1 MEDKQYDLLLS
12 LVDNGGNASI
22 VDLVDKGMT
31 TDNTSFYDKDTYKNS
46 EVIKEKFTNPTTGEF
61 DDKLF
66 DNVYASA
73 EAQYQK
79 LGILQDVKKADN
91 LFKDNGYLNDAWLKI
106 TDNNAYQLSKLG
118 EDRTL
123 TSKYVSVPNPDLVNK
138 SLAERLNYTAES
150 PWSVR
155 ELAQMNKVKDSMTG
169 EWMDTP
175 SFFGVEPLVL
185 ATYDEEVKDENGNVI
200 HEKGEKKLDEEGH
213 YYYETLGNRSVYGK
227 ELLNRWD
234 VVTPDNSLLNKIDFF
249 DSDDKY
255 SKNPIGAVLKTAALV
270 GSMYIPG
277 VGPWIAG
284 LSVLMQ
290 TSSMLGTLGK
300 MITGDETSYTLNNL
314 EAFAKQYARDSKT
327 DEAQQSI
334 FSFENIIGLIGE
346 VAAQLKEQ
354 RWIFEQT
361 PLLLGKEARLGQE
374 YMLSKEPM
382 KVIDKTSDLIFKE
395 RFNKEFAEGVSKLK
409 TGNLED
415 FKKYISATEMAQKDI
430 VKKFLEEQVKKNTQF
445 SANLSKAY
453 MTFLTTQ
460 DAYGEAIHMGIP
472 RYEALGYAAGYT
484 LAEYALLNTG
494 IGERI
499 LPELHADRVMM
510 KGMLNTIFKET
521 KETLTK
527 NKALYPEDFI
537 GKKAF
542 SSIFKTAKEKSKKV
556 LDTLLPSYYTNEG
569 VANLGKILWGN
580 AVGEMLE
587 ETSEELLADLSKEAL
602 TLYRQFQ
609 NEDHINMW
617 QNDNWVERYFMSAL
631 GGFLGGGMNTALTHA
646 SQGFDAIKKFGVFE
660 GTANDAILSIAQ
672 DPEQIELMNKVLDQ
686 LPIGNSTVSFKL
698 NDKTKQF
705 ETTGDYTESQD
716 YIIKES
722 LKNLINYTA
731 KQLKA
736 DGAYLSKESFLNA
749 MTEVGRNAFTEA
761 VNLSNLRNTKT
772 LGVQFSHFR
781 ELQNRLMNLNAD
793 IDDIYNSK
801 SVDSAKLKEDQ
812 KLRLQQLTEEKE
824 KVIAELQSYANKEKI
839 YDFAETALFESN
851 EELSKAF
858 KKKNFLN
865 LGHYTEW
872 RFGMDYAKTTQNQKD
887 RAKAEWEAFQDEENP
902 EFILACSDIFKKILK
917 DNQKN
922 IQEALNKPTQQGN
935 ETQFESLLNT
945 LSKLNNEFNIDEL
958 EKYSNGVNETLNTIF
973 SNLKQLK
980 NQLVL
985 QEKEGISSIRTNYPN
1000 NPEYTI
1006 NLLNSFK
1013 RDENLPEIKFNYDKD
1028 QKIISVNYNGNN
1040 YNIIQYDGSY
1050 LEKILDL
1057 ERLINSSEEELIE
1070 WDIEDENNTLPEDQ
1084 KINILSN
1091 IHSFLSD
1098 VNNKV
1103 TPDQK
1108 VKAITGVSYEE
1119 EKTKVLKTI
1128 LNDINNFT
1136 SYNPTYYA
1144 YAEQVL
1150 NQLKPNNEEDQKAV
1164 KETLNNLKSKRK
1176 EISFQLLENFIDKA
1190 NSNQDKFTNIFKVLS
1205 EIHDYLTYNYELNFD
1220 KLRLS
1225 KEEIETLKSL
1235 NGDIMLLQTLL
1246 YAMRNDNA
1254 DITNIKGYTPLLNNI
1269 NKALNLGKEPLVE
1282 INKDQVDILIQDLN
1296 SFTKFI
1302 ENYIAIDDLNS
1313 SAKFKKETAKQVKD
1327 ITGTFSFMYDTLGDT
1342 ALGDKEKLKT
1352 ICPTIFDL
1360 VEKIKKA
1367 GDDRIYNVPLDILK
1381 IIIKEKITLE
1391 KHIYDTLNS
1400 DLYFDKNLKTF
1411 KKESFKALIAKCV
1424 PDSLKVEDTQLEIIN
1439 KDKSWNKFLSYLLRI
1454 GSFESSLFYNAYR
1467 EYLKTNQ
1474 ELAALY
1480 EQEINIHTALSTI
1493 INSKFINEACDLINE
1508 VCIEKININN
1518 PNATELKDYKLF
1530 FGYKNIVLMQG
1541 FPGVG
1546 KTMACVKQIID
1557 LMKKSNPIL
1566 ISSSYFAHITEEN
1579 AKQVTEK
1586 IGQNVKPYG
1595 KNDLLKLFYN
1605 DYDSYPTE
1613 GILTEEQ
1620 TNKLFDIT
1628 DKNLNLKEIIKPN
1641 IITNCPKIIFIDEI
1655 SKYTEIDLRL
1665 LERAALA
1672 NGFIIIGLGDFDQIN
1687 TKCDIKADIIY
1698 HLTSKSK
1705 QFYSAEKISIV
1716 IRAENNLIENA
1727 LNEFQKINDINDI
1740 ETFNGFNYYESDTEI
1755 AGIKYFQPRNF
1766 ETELN
1771 KLLKIRNA
1779 EESIMIIA
1787 NETEFDKIKNLTA
1800 GNKNISI
1807 KTLIES
1813 QGNEADYV
1821 IDLTESYGDK
1831 KELYTSFSRAKKA
1844 ALLSYHKIN
1853 SFKMDSY
1860 KKFPPLS
1867 EAFIQKTNQ
1876 ARIDQYSDL
1885 ENKTELGKEHFQPID
1900 KDESLKGTTQT
1911 PPPEKNPEGFTSK
1924 EEAEEFLN
1932 SFKIDQEW
1940 KDLNNYTNT
1949 VTTSADNFSIQPI
1962 DRQYQIRVKVD
1973 NTEYSFND
1981 FLATH
1986 IPAEEPS
1993 ENEPSSFTNNDE
2005 TVPDSKA
2012 PGSVLQ
2018 FYGFNT
2024 NFPYPDKFNSNSQR
2038 IDNYYGLIKLNPAF
2052 KTDKEKAEKALQNV
2066 QNYLYYCLLQNIP
2079 IDVSRLQT
2087 IIGGN
2092 NFPEIHSLSIGL
2104 THPEFRT
2111 NKEEFKNSVWFR
2123 EDKVTLQKG
2132 TDNFEAPG
2140 THVVFRLFSK
2150 EKTNKNKQKMLLE
2163 INLGALIN
2171 PLTLLKTYKN
2181 KQYVQDIIAKYP
2193 KLNPDL
2199 PPSQEKAREVYDIF
2213 IGKDLTFYPFLQSKI
2228 EENLDP
2234 QVKDFLTQFT
2244 VLCQIFSHKTYYYNL
2259 KSIPYEQN
2267 QAFDLNL
2274 NVVAGFRNAEY
2285 VQSIQNTQWNPA
2297 ERSLKDYK
2305 EIATKEDGIYIGD
2318 KVYIA
2323 KYDITDDNGETIIP
2337 QGTSFILYS
2346 FDELSKNN
2354 LTINGLKS
2362 SPNSVLWYG
2371 LTEQPNNNIKDYL
2384 AYLEEKQKHP
2394 EDIEQHWGN
2403 NATSWYITDYIFKN
2417 IINYDE
2423 NHPLIKNLKRYLEN
2437 SNATDIN
2444 LDEAIKQFLRF
2455 QKLVKKNNIEP
2466 RRQGLTSNKYGT
2478 EVISFLTNQIG
2489 SQNYFTAINSGTSR
2503 FYTIFNKTLLNL
2515 LTPEETDLSPQEKAE
2530 LNEAIEQTLTKIQN
2544 ALENEDLPDII
2555 PQAEIVHT
2563 NDSDVLESLMP
2574 WDQYIIRGHLQRPT
2588 LNSSALK
2595 DLLNKLWN
2603 PAKLKIEQTF
2613 DQEESS
2619 PSKDDNKSLT
2629 KEEKI
2634 AKGKEFFESNCIKLN
2649 PSQEITDTMYE
2660 LFYNLSENKDNNEFI
2675 VNYLKTLAENSL
2687 ILYKF
2692 KGKYYVEQILNSATN
2707 VEVNKEGQIISY
2719 ESGDNT
2725 YNIEYTLEH
2734 IRRCSG
2740 YEKVKLYTK
2749 KQLGKPTP
2757 IGKNLCIQ
2765 LKSEPKD
2772 FTEIGGKEFISEE
2785 LKIRTVYKVP
2795 GLKSNTFNYYYIVD
2809 KNTTYDDI
2817 IKSGLE
2823 NFILDR
2829 YLIKENSFSVNSEIY
2844 KDEEGKIPYTDQELQ
2859 ELAKTSDILEV
2870 WQKSCDI
2877 IIN

>member
-12 LVDNGGNASI
+12 LVDNGGDASI

-66 DNVYASA
+66 DSVYASA

-200 HEKGEKKLDEEGH
+200 HEKGERKLDEDGH

-361 PLLLGKEARLGQE
+361 PLLLGKEARLGRE

-409 TGNLED
+409 TSSLED

-484 LAEYALLNTG
+484 LAEYVLLNTE

-542 SSIFKTAKEKSKKV
+542 SSIFKTAQEKSKKV

-646 SQGFDAIKKFGVFE
+646 SQGFEAIKKFGVFE

-686 LPIGNSTVSFKL
+686 LPIGNSTVSFEF
-698 NDKTKQF
+698 NDRTKQF
-705 ETTGDYTESQD
+705 ETTGDYTKSQD

-824 KVIAELQSYANKEKI
+824 KAIAELKAYANKEKI

-887 RAKAEWEAFQDEENP
+887 RAKVEWEAFQDEENP

-922 IQEALNKPTQQGN
+922 IKEALNKPVQQGN

-958 EKYSNGVNETLNTIF
+958 EKYSDGVNETLNTIF

-985 QEKEGISSIRTNYPN
+985 QEKDGISSIRTNYPN

-1006 NLLNSFK
+1006 NLLNSFE
-1013 RDENLPEIKFNYDKD
+1013 RNENLPKIKFNYDKN
-1028 QKIISVNYNGNN
+1028 QNLISVNYNNNN
-1040 YNIIQYDGSY
+1040 YIINQ
-1050 LEKILDL
+1050 EAAAPIDL
-1057 ERLINSSEEELIE
+1057 RNLEELINPE
-1070 WDIEDENNTLPEDQ
+1070 KEAFTKLLETWSIEDENMDYLPEDQ
-1084 KINILSN
+1084 KINILSD
-1091 IHSFLSD
+1091 ISSFISD
-1098 VNNKV
+1098 INNKV

-1108 VKAITGVSYEE
+1108 VKVITGVSYEE

-1144 YAEQVL
+1144 YAEYVL
-1150 NQLKPNNEEDQKAV
+1150 NQLNTNNEEDQKAI

-1190 NSNQDKFTNIFKVLS
+1190 NPSQDKFVNIFKVLS
-1205 EIHDYLTYNYELNFD
+1205 QIHDYLTRNYELNFD

-1296 SFTKFI
+1296 SFIKFI

-1313 SAKFKKETAKQVKD
+1313 SAKFKEETAKQVKD

-1342 ALGDKEKLKT
+1342 VLGDKEKLKT

-1360 VEKIKKA
+1360 VEKIKKV

-1381 IIIKEKITLE
+1381 TIIKEKITLE

-1411 KKESFKALIAKCV
+1411 KKESFKNLISKCI
-1424 PDSLKVEDTQLEIIN
+1424 PDDIKANNILTETIN
-1439 KDKSWNKFLSYLLRI
+1439 KDKSWNKFLSYLLRV

-1467 EYLKTNQ
+1467 EYLKINKN
-1474 ELAALY
+1474 LAALY
-1480 EQEINIHTALSTI
+1480 EQEINVHTAISVLV
-1493 INSKFINEACDLINE
+1493 NSKFINDACDIINEAC
-1508 VCIEKININN
+1508 VEKANINN
-1518 PNATELKDYKLF
+1518 SGRPYIKDSKLF
-1530 FGYKNIVLMQG
+1530 FGYKNLVLMQG
-1541 FPGVG
+1541 FPGAG
-1546 KTMACVKQIID
+1546 KTMACIKQIIE
-1557 LMKKSNPIL
+1557 LMKKSNPTL
-1566 ISSSYFAHITEEN
+1566 ISSLYFAHITEEN
-1579 AKQVTEK
+1579 AKQVTNK
-1586 IGQNVKPYG
+1586 LDQNIKPYG
-1595 KNDLLKLFYN
+1595 KEDLLKLFYN
-1605 DYDSYPTE
+1605 DYTSYKTE
-1613 GILTEEQ
+1613 GSLTDEQ
-1620 TNKLFDIT
+1620 AEKLFDLT
-1628 DKNLNLKEIIKPN
+1628 EKKFDLKESIKPN
-1641 IITNCPKIIFIDEI
+1641 IVTNCPKIIFIDEI

-1687 TKCDIKADIIY
+1687 TICETPKFK
-1698 HLTSKSK
+1698 LTSKAK
-1705 QFYSAEKISIV
+1705 QFYSTEKISIV
-1716 IRAENNLIENA
+1716 VRAENNLMENA
-1727 LNEFQKINDINDI
+1727 LNEFQKINNLSDI

-1755 AGIKYFQPRNF
+1755 AGVKYFQSKNF
-1766 ETELN
+1766 EAELN

-1779 EESIMIIA
+1779 EEFIMIIA
-1787 NETEFDKIKNLTA
+1787 HEIEFDKIKNLTA
-1800 GNKNISI
+1800 GNQNISI

-1813 QGNEADYV
+1813 QGNEADYI
-1821 IDLTESYGDK
+1821 IDLTNDYANKE
-1831 KELYTSFSRAKKA
+1831 ELYTSFSRAKKA

-1860 KKFPPLS
+1860 KKFLPLS

-1885 ENKTELGKEHFQPID
+1885 ENKTELGKEHFQPIY

-1911 PPPEKNPEGFTSK
+1911 PPEKNLEGFDSK
-1924 EEAEEFLN
+1924 EETEEFLN

-1940 KDLNNYTNT
+1940 KDLNNYTNNT
-1949 VTTSADNFSIQPI
+1949 VTTNASNFSIQPNSNG
-1962 DRQYQIRVKVD
+1962 QYEIRVKVD
-1973 NTEYSFND
+1973 ETEYSFND

-2024 NFPYPDKFNSNSQR
+2024 NFPYPDEFNSNSQR

-2052 KTDKEKAEKALQNV
+2052 KTNKEKAEKALQNV

-2079 IDVSRLQT
+2079 IDVSRLQA

-2132 TDNFEAPG
+2132 TDNSEAPG

-2150 EKTNKNKQKMLLE
+2150 EKMLLE

-2181 KQYVQDIIAKYP
+2181 KQYVQEIIAKYP

-2199 PPSQEKAREVYDIF
+2199 PPSQEKAREVYNIF
-2213 IGKDLTFYPFLQSKI
+2213 IGKDPTFYPFLQSKI

-2234 QVKDFLTQFT
+2234 LVKDFLTQFT

-2274 NVVAGFRNAEY
+2274 NIVAGFRNAEY
-2285 VQSIQNTQWNPA
+2285 VQSIQNTQWNPV

-2305 EIATKEDGIYIGD
+2305 EVATKEDGIYIGD

-2417 IINYDE
+2417 IINYDD
-2423 NHPLIKNLKRYLEN
+2423 NHPLIKNLKRHLEN
-2437 SNATDIN
+2437 SNTTDIN

-2489 SQNYFTAINSGTSR
+2489 SQNYFTALNSGTSR

-2515 LTPEETDLSPQEKAE
+2515 LTPKETDLSPQEKAE
-2530 LNEAIEQTLTKIQN
+2530 LKEAIEQTLTKIQS

-2555 PQAEIVHT
+2555 PQAEIIYT
-2563 NDSDVLESLMP
+2563 DDSDVLESLMP
-2574 WDQYIIRGHLQRPT
+2574 QDQYIISGHLQRPT
-2588 LNSSALK
+2588 FNSSELK
-2595 DLLNKLWN
+2595 DLLNKLWD
-2603 PAKLKIEQTF
+2603 PTKLQIKETP
-2613 DQEESS
+2613 DWKESS
-2619 PSKDDNKSLT
+2619 PSEDDDNKSLT
-2629 KEEKI
+2629 QKEKI
-2634 AKGKEFFESNCIKLN
+2634 AKGKEFFESNCKKLN
-2649 PSQEITDTMYE
+2649 PSQEITEAMYE

-2692 KGKYYVEQILNSATN
+2692 KGQYYVEQILNSATN
-2707 VEVNKEGQIISY
+2707 VEVNKEGQITSY
-2719 ESGDNT
+2719 KSGDNT
-2725 YNIEYTLEH
+2725 YNIEYTPEY

-2740 YEKVKLYTK
+2740 YEKIILHTK
-2749 KQLGKPTP
+2749 KQLGNSIL

-2765 LKSEPKD
+2765 LKSEPKKYV
-2772 FTEIGGKEFISEE
+2772 EITGNEFRSEQ
-2785 LKIRTVYKVP
+2785 LVIGTTYKIP
-2795 GLKSNTFNYYYIVD
+2795 GLKINTFNYYYIVD

-2817 IKSGLE
+2817 VKSGLE
-2823 NFILDR
+2823 DFISDK
-2829 YLIKENSFSVNSEIY
+2829 YLIKENSFFVNSEIY

-2859 ELAKTSDILEV
+2859 EIAQNSDILEV

>member
-123 TSKYVSVPNPDLVNK
+123 TSEYISIPNPDLVNK

-200 HEKGEKKLDEEGH
+200 HEKGEKKLDEDGH

-484 LAEYALLNTG
+484 LAEYALLNTE

-542 SSIFKTAKEKSKKV
+542 SSIFKTAQEKSRKV

-646 SQGFDAIKKFGVFE
+646 SQGFEAIKKFGVFE

-686 LPIGNSTVSFKL
+686 LPIGNSTVSFEF
-698 NDKTKQF
+698 NDRTKQF
-705 ETTGDYTESQD
+705 ETTGDYTQSQD

-801 SVDSAKLKEDQ
+801 PVDSAKLKEDQ

-922 IQEALNKPTQQGN
+922 IQEALNKPAPQGN

-958 EKYSNGVNETLNTIF
+958 EKYSDGVNETLNTIF
-973 SNLKQLK
+973 NQIKKANELKTSLETIGFISFFKNYPGDKIQFLK
-980 NQLVL
+980 NIFNELNNQNPDQTQYYIDDNNQIHRTKDNTDEIIQTQIFDEEGNTLDIPLTVADFANKYTTL
-985 QEKEGISSIRTNYPN
+985 QGIEGINPDTDFANWKKITPDLVSSIILEQETGFPSV
-1000 NPEYTI
+1000 ELI
-1006 NLLNSFK
+1006 QKDSLN
-1013 RDENLPEIKFNYDKD
+1013 
-1028 QKIISVNYNGNN
+1028 
-1040 YNIIQYDGSY
+1040 
-1050 LEKILDL
+1050 KILQ
-1057 ERLINSSEEELIE
+1057 
-1070 WDIEDENNTLPEDQ
+1070 DIKNFQ
-1084 KINILSN
+1084 
-1091 IHSFLSD
+1091 SF
-1098 VNNKV
+1098 
-1103 TPDQK
+1103 
-1108 VKAITGVSYEE
+1108 
-1119 EKTKVLKTI
+1119 
-1128 LNDINNFT
+1128 
-1136 SYNPTYYA
+1136 NPVHYA
-1144 YAEQVL
+1144 YAESVL
-1150 NQLKPNNEEDQKAV
+1150 NQLKTNNDEDTKLV
-1164 KETLNNLKSKRK
+1164 KETLEILANKRK
-1176 EISFQLLENFIDKA
+1176 SISFDLLENFIDKT
-1190 NSNQDKFTNIFKVLS
+1190 NSSNNKVNEILKTLNLIHSYITTN
-1205 EIHDYLTYNYELNFD
+1205 HNYDFS
-1220 KLRLS
+1220 KLKLS
-1225 KEEIETLKSL
+1225 KEELNSLKILNSDIE
-1235 NGDIMLLQTLL
+1235 LLQSLL
-1246 YAMRNDNA
+1246 NAMRNDNA

-1282 INKDQVDILIQDLN
+1282 INKDQVDILTQDLQ
-1296 SFTKFI
+1296 SFSKFI
-1302 ENYIAIDDLNS
+1302 NNYLEIDELNAG
-1313 SAKFKKETAKQVKD
+1313 AKFKEEISKQVKD
-1327 ITGTFSFMYDTLGDT
+1327 ITGTISFMYDNLGDT

-1352 ICPTIFDL
+1352 LCPTIFDL
-1360 VEKIKKA
+1360 IEKIKKA
-1367 GDDRIYNVPLDILK
+1367 NDDRIYDVPTEILK
-1381 IIIKEKITLE
+1381 ILIKEKIALE

-1411 KKESFKALIAKCV
+1411 KKEAFKNLIIKCL
-1424 PDSLKVEDTQLEIIN
+1424 PDNWKDFDSNKIN
-1439 KDKSWNKFLSYLLRI
+1439 VTISKDKSWQLFLSYLLRI

-1467 EYLKTNQ
+1467 EYLKNNSD
-1474 ELAALY
+1474 LAALY
-1480 EQEINIHTALSTI
+1480 EQEINVHTAISTLV
-1493 INSKFINEACDLINE
+1493 NSKFINDACDIINEACVEQYNKLLPEKLQDL
-1508 VCIEKININN
+1508 KTKK
-1518 PNATELKDYKLF
+1518 AWKTF
-1530 FGYKNIVLMQG
+1530 FGYKNTVTIQG
-1541 FPGVG
+1541 FPGAG
-1546 KTMACVKQIID
+1546 KTAACIKQILTI
-1557 LMKKSNPIL
+1557 LQQSNPNL
-1566 ISSSYFAHITEEN
+1566 IKSLDYAHVTKEN
-1579 AKQVTEK
+1579 ADKVIENYKKFSIQTYSKES
-1586 IGQNVKPYG
+1586 
-1595 KNDLLKLFYN
+1595 LLTKFYN
-1605 DYDSYPTE
+1605 DYANYQVE
-1613 GILTEEQ
+1613 GILTPENQ
-1620 TNKLFDIT
+1620 NTLFGD
-1628 DKNLNLKEIIKPN
+1628 NLPELKDNIKPN
-1641 IITNCPKIIFIDEI
+1641 IITNCPKIIFLDEF

-1665 LERAALA
+1665 LERAALV
-1672 NGFIIIGLGDFDQIN
+1672 NGFIVIGIGDFAQISS
-1687 TKCDIKADIIY
+1687 TCETQDGKT
-1698 HLTSKSK
+1698 LTSLIS
-1705 QFYSAEKISIV
+1705 QFYCSEKLSTV
-1716 IRAENNLIENA
+1716 VRAENNLIEIA
-1727 LNEFQKINDINDI
+1727 LNEFQKISFIDELKD
-1740 ETFNGFNYYESDTEI
+1740 FKGFTYYEDESSFV
-1755 AGIKYFQPRNF
+1755 GIKYASTNNLKQSFD
-1766 ETELN
+1766 ELI
-1771 KLLKIRNA
+1771 KKRK
-1779 EESIMIIA
+1779 E
-1787 NETEFDKIKNLTA
+1787 NETIMLVVDNPEAKE
-1800 GNKNISI
+1800 I
-1807 KTLIES
+1807 KTLKAGYPNVEAYTLQEC
-1813 QGNEADYV
+1813 QGNEAHYV
-1821 IDLTESYGDK
+1821 LDAVTYKSTNS
-1831 KELYTSFSRAKKA
+1831 KEIYTVFSRAKIGA
-1844 ALLSYHKIN
+1844 ILSHTQTNYTKVDH
-1853 SFKMDSY
+1853 Y
-1860 KKFPPLS
+1860 TKFTSLS

-1876 ARIDQYSDL
+1876 ARIDQYSNL
-1885 ENKTELGKEHFQPID
+1885 ENQNILSQEHFQPIY

-1911 PPPEKNPEGFTSK
+1911 PPLEKNSEEFDSE
-1924 EEAEEFLN
+1924 EEAKNYLN
-1932 SFKIDQEW
+1932 SFNLEQTWRNIND
-1940 KDLNNYTNT
+1940 NND
-1949 VTTSADNFSIQPI
+1949 VITTSVDNFKIVPDNDKYI
-1962 DRQYQIRVKVD
+1962 IKVEV
-1973 NTEYSFND
+1973 NTKNWNFENFIKEY
-1981 FLATH
+1981 
-1986 IPAEEPS
+1986 EPVD
-1993 ENEPSSFTNNDE
+1993 EPPVNEPSSQTHIDE
-2005 TVPDSKA
+2005 ISKDPSA
-2012 PGSVLQ
+2012 PGSNLQ

-2024 NFPYPDKFNSNSQR
+2024 NYPFPTQYNSNSKR
-2038 IDNYYGLIKLNPAF
+2038 IDNYYGLIKLNNNYQSN
-2052 KTDKEKAEKALQNV
+2052 KQLAEQILQKV
-2066 QNYLYYCLLQNIP
+2066 QNYLYRKLLLNQSINVGDIDNI
-2079 IDVSRLQT
+2079 IKGSSNLKQT
-2087 IIGGN
+2087 TKKLEVGII
-2092 NFPEIHSLSIGL
+2092 
-2104 THPEFRT
+2104 HPSKA
-2111 NKEEFKNSVWFR
+2111 NNSVWSR
-2123 EDKVTLQKG
+2123 DPEVVNQTATGNIQ
-2132 TDNFEAPG
+2132 APG
-2140 THVVFRLFSK
+2140 SHIVFRFKDDNNILF
-2150 EKTNKNKQKMLLE
+2150 EV
-2163 INLGALIN
+2163 NLGSLIN
-2171 PLTLLKTYKN
+2171 PLTLIKTYKN
-2181 KQYVQDIIAKYP
+2181 HPFIQRLIGKFSE
-2193 KLNPDL
+2193 LNPDNIN
-2199 PPSQEKAREVYDIF
+2199 QEKLNTIR
-2213 IGKDLTFYPFLQSKI
+2213 KDDYYKFLQSEINSSTNASEKNFI
-2228 EENLDP
+2228 
-2234 QVKDFLTQFT
+2234 TQLAALSRIFT
-2244 VLCQIFSHKTYYYNL
+2244 NSRSYYNL
-2259 KSIPYEQN
+2259 KEISNNSNNQN
-2267 QAFDLNL
+2267 LFDLQLELVSN
-2274 NVVAGFRNAEY
+2274 FREADY
-2285 VQSIQNTQWNPA
+2285 QQSATSKQYQSIIRNLKEYLPSATQ
-2297 ERSLKDYK
+2297 
-2305 EIATKEDGIYIGD
+2305 EDGIYVD
-2318 KVYIA
+2318 NRVYIA
-2323 KYDITDDNGETIIP
+2323 KYDIKQDNKVLIP
-2337 QGTSFILYS
+2337 KGTSFILYS
-2346 FDELSKNN
+2346 FDENVQHTLDNLIKNR
-2354 LTINGLKS
+2354 G
-2362 SPNSVLWYG
+2362 VYWYG
-2371 LTEQPNNNIKDYL
+2371 ITEKPNNDIG
-2384 AYLEEKQKHP
+2384 AYLNYLNQKYSNQSVT
-2394 EDIEQHWGN
+2394 QHWGN
-2403 NATSWYITDYIFKN
+2403 NATSYYLVKYIFEK
-2417 IINYDE
+2417 INYNT
-2423 NHPLIKNLKRYLEN
+2423 NHILFQNLKRHLKESAIN
-2437 SNATDIN
+2437 QSIDIN
-2444 LDEAIKQFLRF
+2444 AAFNQFIQFSKLLNNRIKKLR
-2455 QKLVKKNNIEP
+2455 NNAAP
-2466 RRQGLTSNKYGT
+2466 NKYT
-2478 EVISFLTNQIG
+2478 SEVIQLLTNTIG
-2489 SQNYFTAINSGTSR
+2489 NQGYFTLINSGASR
-2503 FYTIFNKTLLNL
+2503 FYTIFNETLLNL
-2515 LTPEETDLSPQEKAE
+2515 LTPNTENLSQDEINA
-2530 LNEAIEQTLTKIQN
+2530 LNEEINKIKSSINQ
-2544 ALENEDLPDII
+2544 AFENKELPDII
-2555 PQAEIVHT
+2555 PQAPVQAISTYSNILQSNLPLNMYEIK
-2563 NDSDVLESLMP
+2563 
-2574 WDQYIIRGHLQRPT
+2574 GHLQRPIFNSPTLKDALNNLLDLTTMQIKALDTSTVQTQTLTDAEKIQKAKSLFNNLKSLDKTELPEDLYLKLYKIKYENNNTRNKNNSLNDNVLKELADNKYLFYKFNNDYYVQILGQQDKITAIEITNNLIKSYT
-2588 LNSSALK
+2588 LNNK
-2595 DLLNKLWN
+2595 D
-2603 PAKLKIEQTF
+2603 KIDMEYNQDHIIQCSYNEKKT
-2613 DQEESS
+2613 
-2619 PSKDDNKSLT
+2619 LT
-2629 KEEKI
+2629 K
-2634 AKGKEFFESNCIKLN
+2634 
-2649 PSQEITDTMYE
+2649 SQEILFLEISDSPLKLKYVQLKKDITKEFDEKNFE
-2660 LFYNLSENKDNNEFI
+2660 LIKN
-2675 VNYLKTLAENSL
+2675 
-2687 ILYKF
+2687 
-2692 KGKYYVEQILNSATN
+2692 LNSTN
-2707 VEVNKEGQIISY
+2707 
-2719 ESGDNT
+2719 
-2725 YNIEYTLEH
+2725 
-2734 IRRCSG
+2734 
-2740 YEKVKLYTK
+2740 
-2749 KQLGKPTP
+2749 
-2757 IGKNLCIQ
+2757 
-2765 LKSEPKD
+2765 
-2772 FTEIGGKEFISEE
+2772 ISEG
-2785 LKIRTVYKVP
+2785 LKIIKKL
-2795 GLKSNTFNYYYIVD
+2795 GSINYYYIFNENNVNLND
-2809 KNTTYDDI
+2809 RIFEYVEDNFKSSNTSFNINKN
-2817 IKSGLE
+2817 
-2823 NFILDR
+2823 
-2829 YLIKENSFSVNSEIY
+2829 IY
-2844 KDEEGKIPYTDQELQ
+2844 KKDSLGNDFTPQEIKDLQ
-2859 ELAKTSDILEV
+2859 
-2870 WQKSCDI
+2870 QKNQVDVYEKHCSQI
-2877 IIN
+2877 II

>member
-12 LVDNGGNASI
+12 LVDNGGDASI

-46 EVIKEKFTNPTTGEF
+46 EVIKEKFTNPNTGEF

-91 LFKDNGYLNDAWLKI
+91 LFKDKGYLNDAWLKI

-118 EDRTL
+118 EDKTL
-123 TSKYVSVPNPDLVNK
+123 TSKYISTPNPDLVTK
-138 SLAERLNYTAES
+138 SLAKHLNYTAES

-155 ELAQMNKVKDSMTG
+155 ELAQMNRVKDSITG
-169 EWMDTP
+169 EWRDTP

-200 HEKGEKKLDEEGH
+200 HEKGERKLDEDGH

-234 VVTPDNSLLNKIDFF
+234 VVTPDNSFLNEFDFF

-255 SKNPIGAVLKTAALV
+255 SKNPVKTILKTAALV
-270 GSMYIPG
+270 GSMYIPH
-277 VGPWIAG
+277 VGPWIAC

-300 MITGDETSYTLNNL
+300 MVTGDETSYTLNNL
-314 EAFAKQYARDSKT
+314 EAWAKQYARDSKT

-334 FSFENIIGLIGE
+334 FSFENILGLIGE

-354 RWIFEQT
+354 RWIFEKT

-382 KVIDKTSDLIFKE
+382 KVIDKTSDLVFKE
-395 RFNKEFAEGVSKLK
+395 RFNKEFAEGISKLK
-409 TGNLED
+409 TSNLED
-415 FKKYISATEMAQKDI
+415 FQKYISATEMAQKDI
-430 VKKFLEEQVKKNTQF
+430 VKKFLEEQVKKNMQF

-484 LAEYALLNTG
+484 LAEYALLNTE

-499 LPELHADRVMM
+499 LPELHADRTMM

-521 KETLTK
+521 KETLAK

-542 SSIFKTAKEKSKKV
+542 NSIFKTAQEKSRKV

-580 AVGEMLE
+580 AVGEMVE

-602 TLYRQFQ
+602 TLYRQFK

-686 LPIGNSTVSFKL
+686 LPVGNSTVSFDF
-698 NDKTKQF
+698 NDRTKQF
-705 ETTGDYTESQD
+705 ETTGDYTKSQD

-761 VNLSNLRNTKT
+761 INLSNLRKTKT
-772 LGVQFSHFR
+772 LDVHLSHFR

-801 SVDSAKLKEDQ
+801 PVDSAKLKEDQ

-824 KVIAELQSYANKEKI
+824 KVIAELQAYANKEKI

-865 LGHYTEW
+865 LGYYTEW
-872 RFGMDYAKTTQNQKD
+872 RFGIDYAKTTQDQRD
-887 RAKAEWEAFQDEENP
+887 RAKAEWEAFQDEEDP
-902 EFILACSDIFKKILK
+902 EFILACSDIFKKILR

-922 IQEALNKPTQQGN
+922 IKEALNKPTLQGN

-945 LSKLNNEFNIDEL
+945 LFKLNNEFNIDEL

-973 SNLKQLK
+973 SNLKSLK
-980 NQLVL
+980 NQLIL
-985 QEKEGISSIRTNYPN
+985 QEKEGISSIRTNYSN
-1000 NPEYTI
+1000 HPEYTI
-1006 NLLNSFK
+1006 NLLNSFE
-1013 RDENLPEIKFNYDKD
+1013 RDGNLPKIKFNYDQD
-1028 QKIISVNYNGNN
+1028 QKIISVNYDGNN
-1040 YNIIQYDGSY
+1040 YNILQEDGSW
-1050 LEKILDL
+1050 LGTMLDL
-1057 ERLINSSEEELIE
+1057 ERLIDASEENLKE
-1070 WDIEDENNTLPEDQ
+1070 WDLEDETNTLSADQ
-1084 KINILSN
+1084 KINILSD
-1091 IHSFLSD
+1091 ISSFLSD
-1098 VNNKV
+1098 INNTV
-1103 TPDQK
+1103 TSDQK

-1150 NQLKPNNEEDQKAV
+1150 NQLKTNNEEDQKAI

-1176 EISFQLLENFIDKA
+1176 EISFQLLESFIDKA
-1190 NSNQDKFTNIFKVLS
+1190 NPNQNKFTNIFKVLS
-1205 EIHDYLTYNYELNFD
+1205 DIHDYLTYNYELNFD

-1246 YAMRNDNA
+1246 NAMRNDNA
-1254 DITNIKGYTPLLNNI
+1254 DITNIKGYAPLLNNI
-1269 NKALNLGKEPLVE
+1269 NKALNLGKEPLIE
-1282 INKDQVDILIQDLN
+1282 LNKDQVDLLIQDLN

-1313 SAKFKKETAKQVKD
+1313 SAKFKEETTKQVKD

-1352 ICPTIFDL
+1352 LCPKIFDL
-1360 VEKIKKA
+1360 VERVKKA
-1367 GDDRIYNVPLDILK
+1367 NNNKIYNVPQDILK
-1381 IIIKEKITLE
+1381 TIIKEKIALE
-1391 KHIYDTLNS
+1391 KHIYNTLNS

-1411 KKESFKALIAKCV
+1411 KKEAFKNLIAKCV
-1424 PDSLKVEDTQLEIIN
+1424 PNTLKVDDIQLETIN

-1454 GSFESSLFYNAYR
+1454 GSFESPLFYNAYR
-1467 EYLKTNQ
+1467 EYLKTNK

-1480 EQEINIHTALSTI
+1480 EQEINIHTAISTLV
-1493 INSKFINEACDLINE
+1493 NSKFINDACDLINE
-1508 VCIEKININN
+1508 VCVEKINLNDPDAKI
-1518 PNATELKDYKLF
+1518 LKDYKLF
-1530 FGYKNIVLMQG
+1530 FGYKNTVLIQG
-1541 FPGVG
+1541 FPGAG
-1546 KTMACVKQIID
+1546 KTMSCLKQIID
-1557 LMKKSNPIL
+1557 LMKKSNSTL

-1579 AKQVTEK
+1579 AKQVTNK
-1586 IGQNVKPYG
+1586 IDQNVKPYG

-1605 DYDSYPTE
+1605 DYESYPTE
-1613 GILTEEQ
+1613 GILIEEQ
-1620 TNKLFDIT
+1620 TNELFDIAE
-1628 DKNLNLKEIIKPN
+1628 KNLDLKETIKPN
-1641 IITNCPKIIFIDEI
+1641 IVTNCPKIIFIDEI

-1687 TKCDIKADIIY
+1687 TKCDIQKDITY
-1698 HLTSKSK
+1698 HLTSKSR

-1716 IRAENNLIENA
+1716 VRAENNLMENA
-1727 LNEFQKINDINDI
+1727 LNEFQKINDITDI

-1755 AGIKYFQPRNF
+1755 AGVKYFQPKNF
-1766 ETELN
+1766 KTELN
-1771 KLLKIRNA
+1771 KLLKIRKA

-1787 NETEFDKIKNLTA
+1787 DKAEHDKIKNLIA
-1800 GNKNISI
+1800 GNSNVSI
-1807 KTLIES
+1807 KTLTES

-1821 IDLTESYGDK
+1821 IDLTESYANE
-1831 KELYTSFSRAKKA
+1831 KELYTAFSRAKKA
-1844 ALLSYHKIN
+1844 ALLSYHRIN
-1853 SFKMDSY
+1853 SVKMDSY

-1876 ARIDQYSDL
+1876 VRIDQYSDL
-1885 ENKTELGKEHFQPID
+1885 ENKTELNKEHFQPID

-1911 PPPEKNPEGFTSK
+1911 SSPEKNPEGFTSK

-1940 KDLNNYTNT
+1940 KDLNNSTNT
-1949 VTTSADNFSIQPI
+1949 VTTNADNFSIQPI
-1962 DRQYQIRVKVD
+1962 DGQYQIIVKV
-1973 NTEYSFND
+1973 NETEQSFNE
-1981 FLATH
+1981 FLETH
-1986 IPAEEPS
+1986 ESVEEPS
-1993 ENEPSSFTNNDE
+1993 EDEPSSFTNNDE
-2005 TVPDSKA
+2005 KIPDPKA

-2024 NFPYPDKFNSNSQR
+2024 NFPYPEKFNENSQR
-2038 IDNYYGLIKLNPAF
+2038 IDNYYGLIKLNSTL
-2052 KTDKEKAEKALQNV
+2052 KNNKAQAEETLQKL

-2079 IDVSRLQT
+2079 IDDSRLKS
-2087 IIGGN
+2087 IIKIDN
-2092 NFPEIHSLSIGL
+2092 LSLIHSYSIGL
-2104 THPEFRT
+2104 IHPDFRAS
-2111 NKEEFKNSVWFR
+2111 EENSLWFR
-2123 EDKVTLQKG
+2123 EDTVTLQEG
-2132 TDNFEAPG
+2132 TQNFEAPG
-2140 THVVFRLFSK
+2140 THVVFRIFGK
-2150 EKTNKNKQKMLLE
+2150 EKTNKDKPKMLLE

-2181 KQYVQDIIAKYP
+2181 KQYVKEIIAKYP
-2193 KLNPDL
+2193 ILNPDL
-2199 PPSQEKAREVYDIF
+2199 SPSLEKAKKVHDLF
-2213 IGKDLTFYPFLQSKI
+2213 IDKDSTFYSFLQNKI
-2228 EENLDP
+2228 EENLNP
-2234 QVKDFLTQFT
+2234 QIKDFLTQFT

-2274 NVVAGFRNAEY
+2274 NIVAGFRNAEY
-2285 VQSIQNTQWNPA
+2285 IQSIQNVKWDPL

-2323 KYDITDDNGETIIP
+2323 KYDITNDNGDVIIP

-2362 SPNSVLWYG
+2362 SPNTVLWYG
-2371 LTEQPNNNIKDYL
+2371 LTEQPNNNIKEYL
-2384 AYLEEKQKHP
+2384 AYLKEKQEHP
-2394 EDIEQHWGN
+2394 ENIEQHWGN
-2403 NATSWYITDYIFKN
+2403 NATSWYIVDYIFNN
-2417 IINYDE
+2417 IINYDQ
-2423 NHPLIKNLKRYLEN
+2423 NHPLIKNLKRHLEN
-2437 SNATDIN
+2437 SNTTDID
-2444 LDEAIKQFLRF
+2444 LDAAIKQFLKF
-2455 QKLVKKNNIEP
+2455 QLIVKKNNIEP
-2466 RRQGLTSNKYGT
+2466 RRQDLAPNKYGT

-2489 SQNYFTAINSGTSR
+2489 SQNYFTALNSGASR

-2515 LTPEETDLSPQEKAE
+2515 LTPEETDLSQQEIAE
-2530 LNEAIEQTLTKIQN
+2530 LNEAIKQALIKIQE
-2544 ALENEDLPDII
+2544 ALEIELPDII
-2555 PQAEIVHT
+2555 PQAKVMQT
-2563 NDSDVLESLMP
+2563 DDSDILESLMP
-2574 WDQYIIRGHLQRPT
+2574 QDQYIISGHLQRPT
-2588 LNSSALK
+2588 FNSSELK

-2603 PAKLKIEQTF
+2603 PTKLQIETTS
-2613 DQEESS
+2613 DWNESS
-2619 PSKDDNKSLT
+2619 PINEDNESLT
-2629 KEEKI
+2629 DEEKI
-2634 AKGKEFFESNCIKLN
+2634 EESKKLFGSKCQMLN
-2649 PSQEITDTMYE
+2649 SSLTITNEIYKI
-2660 LFYNLSENKDNNEFI
+2660 FYDLHENKNSNEFTI
-2675 VNYLKTLAENSL
+2675 QELITLATENNL

-2692 KGKYYVEQILNSATN
+2692 NGIYYIEIATN
-2707 VEVNKEGQIISY
+2707 RAENIQVNSEGQITSY
-2719 ESGDNT
+2719 KLADNI
-2725 YNIEYTLEH
+2725 YNIEYTPEH
-2734 IRRCSG
+2734 VQRCSG
-2740 YEKVKLYTK
+2740 YYKDKLYLK
-2749 KQLGKPTP
+2749 KLRNP
-2757 IGKNLCIQ
+2757 IQIGNNLCIQ
-2765 LKSEPKD
+2765 LKSDPGNSKD
-2772 FTEIGGKEFISEE
+2772 ITAAQFKSENLTIG
-2785 LKIRTVYKVP
+2785 TNYKVP
-2795 GLKSNTFNYYYIVD
+2795 ALKKDTFNYYYIVD
-2809 KNTTYDDI
+2809 KNTTYEDI
-2817 IKSGLE
+2817 VKSGLE
-2823 NFILDR
+2823 NFISDN
-2829 YLIKENSFSVNSEIY
+2829 YLRKENSFPVNSEIHK
-2844 KDEEGKIPYTDQELQ
+2844 KDKEGKTTYTDQELQ
-2859 ELAKTSDILEV
+2859 DIAKNSDILEV
-2870 WQKSCDI
+2870 WLKSCNTI
-2877 IIN
+2877 IK